1 MKKKRQDKNWKLKKK
16 KQDKNW
22 KLKKKKQDKN
32 WKLKQK
38 KQDKNWKM
46 ARERKRQEME
56 INKLGTVKLTAEMAQ
71 GMKFSIEG
79 TKDQVEEI
87 ASKMNTLAVSQLKH
101 QKAVA
106 LHGRGSLK

>member
-1 MKKKRQDKNWKLKKK
+1 MAQECKRQELEIEEEKARQELKIEAKK
-16 KQDKNW
+16 ARQDR
-22 KLKKKKQDKN
+22 
-32 WKLKQK
+32 
-38 KQDKNWKM
+38 KM
-46 ARERKRQEME
+46 AKECKRQEME

-106 LHGRGSLK
+106 LHGQGSLK